1 MASIY
6 ASAKFTIIAAGGD
19 ADYELR
25 GLLGISAP
33 RIFREHIHYFHCEN
47 IIEADFTTGE
57 ETSITTEYA
66 KRR

>member
-6 ASAKFTIIAAGGD
+6 ASAKFTI
-19 ADYELR
+19 
-25 GLLGISAP
+25 GISAP
-33 RIFREHIHYFHCEN
+33 RIFREHIHYFHGEN